1 MPVHAIV
8 LCLYV
13 FALSPHHLRAIMES
27 FMPEWIHSE
36 WVHAHQT
43 EIQWLGALSIV
54 TFVGSLIVIPLLV
67 VRIPTDY
74 FTRSRL
80 SSASWRIRH
89 PVLRLLLLILKNV
102 LGLTFVLAGIAMLVL
117 PGQGV
122 ITILIGISLL
132 NFPGKRKLELR
143 IIQQPAILR
152 AINWMRAKSQH
163 PPLQVPPRTVSMV
176 EPGQ

>member
-1 MPVHAIV
+1 MP
-8 LCLYV
+8 
-13 FALSPHHLRAIMES
+13 
-27 FMPEWIHSE
+27 E

-43 EIQWLGALSIV
+43 EIWWLGALSIV
-54 TFVGSLIVIPLLV
+54 MFVGSLIVIPFLV

-74 FTRSRL
+74 FMRGQP
-80 SSASWRIRH
+80 SSASRRIRH
-89 PVLRLLLLILKNV
+89 PALKLLLLILKNV
-102 LGLTFVLAGIAMLVL
+102 LGLTFVLAGTAMLVL

-122 ITILIGISLL
+122 ITILIGLSLL

-163 PPLQVPPRTVSMV
+163 PPLQVPPRTVLMV
-176 EPGQ
+176 EPGQE